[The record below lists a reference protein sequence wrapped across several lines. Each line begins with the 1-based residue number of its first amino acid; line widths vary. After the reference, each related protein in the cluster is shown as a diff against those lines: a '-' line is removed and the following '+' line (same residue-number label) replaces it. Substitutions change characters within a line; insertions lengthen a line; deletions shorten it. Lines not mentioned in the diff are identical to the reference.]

1 MNNKIHTLTKSLLCA
16 AMIAATGASMAGD
29 HRSHGTSY
37 EVSFTNLTP
46 GQPIARLMVAS
57 HRAGMTLLNTSNE
70 ELAYLAEAGNGQ
82 PMADALNGMPGITSA
97 IVGDTGHAPGASSTL
112 IIRAKNRDHISLGAM
127 LGNTNDA
134 FVGLMD
140 VDLPKG
146 KESVTYLAPA
156 YDAGTETND
165 ESCATVP
172 GPACGGEA
180 LSPADPG
187 EGFVTIHNGIHGIG
201 GMDAALYD
209 WRNPV
214 ARIVIKK
221 VR

>member
-1 MNNKIHTLTKSLLCA
+1 MNNKRSILSKTLLCT
-16 AMIAATGASMAGD
+16 AMIAVAGSSLAGD
-29 HRSHGTSY
+29 HRQHGKTY
-37 EVSFTNLTP
+37 EISFTNLTP

-57 HRAGMTLLNTSNE
+57 HDAGMSLLNTSNE

-82 PMADALNGMPGITSA
+82 PMAEVLNATSGVTSA
-97 IVGDTGHAPGASSTL
+97 VVGDTGHAPGGSSTL
-112 IIRAKNRDHISLGAM
+112 LIQAHKRDHISLGAM

-140 VDLPKG
+140 VPLPKG
-146 KESVTYLAPA
+146 KEVLTYLAPA

-165 ESCATVP
+165 ESCATIP

-187 EGFVTIHNGIHGIG
+187 EGFVSIHNGIHGIG
-201 GMDAALYD
+201 GLEASIYD

-214 ARIVIKK
+214 GRVVIRR